1 MPPCLYKPR
10 RAASGRGRC
19 GGRVGGEP
27 HPHAARGRRA
37 VPSAGAAG
45 GTGGGGVRRYYLRP
59 GPQSFP
65 RRAAVFARTAIGKNW
80 CHWEMP
86 PPAQLHLV
94 AAGGAFSLCFSAYWQ
109 TAISGGFCDWVVIGG
124 CLLADHA
131 DTFPRWG
138 RGRRADRRRGWPT
151 GSGWG
156 TGWPSGPSGGPTVA
170 GAGRPFAEGG
180 RGCRRGGFPTFF
192 PTLFPTLFP
201 TRRPLPSL
209 SRPRSAPSKPFP
221 LPNFSNVFF
230 QLDSWKKLENR
241 GGIGRKTGF
250 DREAGITKKPRFS
263 GAKGMGW
270 TTGFEPATT

>member
-1 MPPCLYKPR
+1 M
-10 RAASGRGRC
+10 
-19 GGRVGGEP
+19 
-27 HPHAARGRRA
+27 
-37 VPSAGAAG
+37 
-45 GTGGGGVRRYYLRP
+45 RRYYLRP

>member
-1 MPPCLYKPR
+1 M
-10 RAASGRGRC
+10 
-19 GGRVGGEP
+19 
-27 HPHAARGRRA
+27 AR
-37 VPSAGAAG
+37 SGAAAG
-45 GTGGGGVRRYYLRP
+45 RP
-59 GPQSFP
+59 
-65 RRAAVFARTAIGKNW
+65 
-80 CHWEMP
+80 C
-86 PPAQLHLV
+86 
-94 AAGGAFSLCFSAYWQ
+94 
-109 TAISGGFCDWVVIGG
+109 
-124 CLLADHA
+124 
-131 DTFPRWG
+131 DTFPRWGRGRRASRRGRERADSPPARRPWTRRESVRGCGSDG

-156 TGWPSGPSGGPTVA
+156 TGWPSGPSGGPTA
-170 GAGRPFAEGG
+170 RRRMGRPFAEGG

-263 GAKGMGW
+263 GAKRMG
-270 TTGFEPATT
+270 